1 MVNYHIQN
9 YQIINRKAFKRIRW
23 DQSYLRFSSNLRS
36 SNNFDRF
43 EDNGCYSDLSSPCI
57 TTRRTRHGDK
67 WNSKRFV
74 VEFSLRYF
82 LWMKSYRPME
92 HVKVLNSRL
101 ITGSFLSLFF
111 LFLFFFPSFFLFFF
125 RVTGSPRRP
134 PNEQTT
140 ILDHV
145 PIMSLQRV
153 ISRPTDK

>member
-74 VEFSLRYF
+74 VVAIFSMNEVVSADGTR
-82 LWMKSYRPME
+82 KSA
-92 HVKVLNSRL
+92 K
-101 ITGSFLSLFF
+101 
-111 LFLFFFPSFFLFFF
+111 FPINN
-125 RVTGSPRRP
+125 R
-134 PNEQTT
+134 
-140 ILDHV
+140 
-145 PIMSLQRV
+145 
-153 ISRPTDK
+153 